1 MSIPFAGD
9 IEVEVDFQEG
19 LPAHEDVEKVFAA
32 MSKSKAWAHI
42 YDRVQERMNWF
53 EIEKI
58 FQKRLK
64 VEWETIEADGY
75 EMPCKEKGTST
86 VWYPKTI

>member
-9 IEVEVDFQEG
+9 IEVEVNFQEG

-42 YDRVQERMNWF
+42 YDRVQQGMSWL

-58 FQKRLK
+58 FRNRLQ

-86 VWYPKTI
+86 VRYPKTV